1 MKLWLLVYS
10 ELSYMDV
17 VKADSMVD
25 AIYSRSNPED
35 TMFAIQLTSEVIEKI
50 KEMDGDGDG

>member
-10 ELSYMDV
+10 DLNYMDI
-17 VKADSMVD
+17 VKADDMGD

-35 TMFAIQLTSEVIEKI
+35 IMFALQLTSEVIEKI
-50 KEMDGDGDG
+50 KEMDGDVE